1 MKPFVFVL
9 LGGFALYLLLCL
21 LMIRLSL
28 RRRRDN
34 PDSVFRLL
42 EGTPMAGYL
51 PAIRQAREWFP
62 AQKHEDV
69 FINSFDGLRLHATLV
84 RQAQPRG
91 TVILCHGYHSSGAA
105 DFSCAMRPLF
115 ARGFQLL
122 VIDQRAHLKSGG
134 KWLTMGVK
142 ERRDVQSWADW
153 VARQFGPEH
162 PIVLEGMSMGAA
174 TVLMTAD
181 LPLPA
186 SVRCIVA
193 DCGYTSPR
201 AIFTAVIGSRF
212 PFPQLL
218 LWGASPMCR
227 LVAGFSIDGA
237 DARISLA
244 RTKLP
249 VLLIHGEADTFVPCA
264 MSRENY
270 AAAVGEKTLITVP
283 GAAHGMSYLV
293 DEPKVTAALDVFLD
307 RHIPRK

>member
-1 MKPFVFVL
+1 MKTAFFVILGL
-9 LGGFALYLLLCL
+9 LALYFLLCL
-21 LMIRLSL
+21 GLLFAFL
-28 RRRRDN
+28 RRRRDD
-34 PDSVFRLL
+34 PSSTLRML

-51 PAIRQAREWFP
+51 PAIRQAREWYP
-62 AQKHEDV
+62 AQRHEDI
-69 FINSFDGLRLHATLV
+69 FINSFDGLRLHATLI
-84 RQAQPRG
+84 RQEHPRG
-91 TVILCHGYHSSGAA
+91 TAILCHGYHSSGAA

-201 AIFTAVIGSRF
+201 EIFTSVMRGFLPHPR
-212 PFPQLL
+212 LL
-218 LWGASPMCR
+218 LWGADLCCR
-227 LVAGFSIDGA
+227 LAAGFSIDGA
-237 DARISLA
+237 DARKALA
-244 RTKLP
+244 KTALP
-249 VLLIHGEADTFVPCA
+249 VLLIHGEADTFVPCS

-270 AAAVGEKTLITVP
+270 DAAAGEKTLVTVP
-283 GAAHGMSYLV
+283 DATHGMSYLV
-293 DEPKVTAALDVFLD
+293 DESKVTAALDVFLD
-307 RHIPRK
+307 RNVPKK